1 MSSYQ
6 RNTASTS
13 RKSEAF
19 TLIELLVVIA
29 IIAILAA
36 ILFPVFAQAREKAR
50 ATTCLS
56 NLKQIGLALV
66 MYRQD
71 YDEKN
76 VHQWPFGN
84 GWKIGKDADKDVWD
98 WDHSFYE
105 VLYPYLKNKDV
116 SRCPSAGNAPYVS
129 LPDPTRNTPGGF
141 SMSYLMNETGWN
153 DEVGNY
159 NYMGNAVTDA
169 EVDRPSEQIFIAEAT
184 GLFGVWTTNST
195 PFQQDPTNT
204 AWMIAYSDTG
214 YDSLNP
220 YADQDV
226 SWKQVYNAPGA
237 DFGGIAAIPKFVPAR
252 HTGGNNAMF
261 YDSHVKFVKSVK
273 GSAWSMVVKKRP

>member
-1 MSSYQ
+1 MTHRIS
-6 RNTASTS
+6 NDKA
-13 RKSEAF
+13 AF

-50 ATTCLS
+50 QTTCIS

-84 GWKIGKDADKDVWD
+84 GWKIGQNADRDVWD
-98 WDHSFYE
+98 WDHTFYE

-116 SRCPSAGNAPYVS
+116 SRCPSAGTAPYVS
-129 LPDPTRNTPGGF
+129 IPDPTRGTPGGF

-153 DEVGNY
+153 DPFTNGR
-159 NYMGNAVTDA
+159 YMGDALTDA
-169 EVDRPSEQIFIAEAT
+169 EVERPSDQILIGEAT
-184 GLFGVWTTNST
+184 GLFGVWTTNSN
-195 PFQQDPTNT
+195 PFQSDPSNT
-204 AWMIAYSDTG
+204 AWMIAFSEDGAT
-214 YDSLNP
+214 SLNP
-220 YADQDV
+220 YQDQDV
-226 SWKQVYNAPGA
+226 TWRQVYNAPGA
-237 DFGGIAAIPKFVPAR
+237 DYGGLAAIPKYVPAR

-261 YDSHVKFVKSVK
+261 YDTHVKFIRSAK
-273 GSAWSMVVKKRP
+273 GSAWSIKPKPRP